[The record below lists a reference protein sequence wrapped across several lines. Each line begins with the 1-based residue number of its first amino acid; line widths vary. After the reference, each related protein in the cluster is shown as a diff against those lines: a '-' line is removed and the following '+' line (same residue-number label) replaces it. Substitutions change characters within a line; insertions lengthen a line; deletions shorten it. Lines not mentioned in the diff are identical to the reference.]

1 MRIDYGGAVIPW
13 YESPLIGGFNYT
25 WQERPPEA
33 PVQDKSTWGQGGG
46 GGGLFGGFFEN
57 LDDAV
62 NTIPGGWATV
72 AAIAAPQLAPL
83 LTGSALTA
91 AQAAALSAGVSGTS
105 SIVQGDPLDVALQ
118 KAALSGAGSYGGQYL
133 AGNLGENIGLPS
145 ETPYIDIPDGEFL
158 LTPDVSSVPSLLPEV
173 GLTPAEIDL
182 LTTSA
187 PETGTEISAYT
198 TPIEMPVIGQPYDA
212 TPLTDPVTGQPFGS
226 IEDPLVDNYMDG
238 FTSVSETGL
247 PTLPDEGM
255 QVDLPGTTILGD
267 LGLAGAVETPI
278 PSSGISAMDVLRGVN
293 AAKGLLGSGQ
303 EQAVAPATQFKGT
316 RVPSGQVDY
325 SGILSLLQMQSPQR
339 RSLLG

>member
-62 NTIPGGWATV
+62 NQAIPGGWATV
-72 AAIAAPQLAPL
+72 ASIAVPQLAPL
-83 LTGSALTA
+83 LTGATLTA
-91 AQAAALSAGVSGTS
+91 TQAAALAAGVSGTS
-105 SIVQGDPLDVALQ
+105 SIIEGDPIEVALQ
-118 KAALSGAGSYGGQYL
+118 KAALSGAGSYGSQYL
-133 AGNLGENIGLPS
+133 LGG
-145 ETPYIDIPDGEFL
+145 
-158 LTPDVSSVPSLLPEV
+158 
-173 GLTPAEIDL
+173 
-182 LTTSA
+182 
-187 PETGTEISAYT
+187 GTE
-198 TPIEMPVIGQPYDA
+198 
-212 TPLTDPVTGQPFGS
+212 
-226 IEDPLVDNYMDG
+226 G
-238 FTSVSETGL
+238 FTGASETGL
-247 PTLPDEGM
+247 ATLPGEG
-255 QVDLPGTTILGD
+255 VAADLAGTTILGD
-267 LGLAGAVETPI
+267 LGLEGATESAIGEAFTTPVVDAPINQYELSPRYDFSPNVPIEYVSPEYDPTGSLYTEARAPIYDFSPTTPVEYVSPELDPTG
-278 PSSGISAMDVLRGVN
+278 SLATSGGISAMDVLRGVN